1 MLEGMIKRETLGGFF
16 QLGRLMP
23 GMAVRRNGRRKMYQ
37 LINAGTVLGMF
48 LQVAPAAGLAGL
60 CYAVVRLA
68 RLRTRGVQIRW
79 SKEALRVVFVCYL
92 TGLAGLVLTPRNFW
106 SHLWGLIC
114 LGYSGTE
121 IQFSGGSIQLVPAFV
136 RWLSG
141 QTALGSWVKTMLV
154 GNVLMFV
161 PMGLLVPL
169 VFCRV
174 TAKKMLRLAVILPLA
189 VEAVQPWIGRSFDLD
204 DIIGNLLGIL
214 LGFALYCLAGKA
226 AAKRKGKGQK
236 SNICADGGEGV

>member
-1 MLEGMIKRETLGGFF
+1 
-16 QLGRLMP
+16 
-23 GMAVRRNGRRKMYQ
+23 MYQ

-60 CYAVVRLA
+60 CYGVVRLA
-68 RLRTRGVQIRW
+68 YLKTRRAQIRW
-79 SKEALRVVFVCYL
+79 GKEALRVVFVCYL

-141 QTALGSWVKTMLV
+141 QATLGSWVKTMLV

-169 VFCRV
+169 AFEGI
-174 TAKKMLRLAVILPLA
+174 TAKKMLRLAVLLPLA

-214 LGFALYCLAGKA
+214 LGFALYWLAGKA
-226 AAKRKGKGQK
+226 AAKCKGNRAKRDIG
-236 SNICADGGEGV
+236 AAGGAGG